1 MKQQVIKT
9 NFNSNETHC
18 RFEPVQTDNA
28 FFWGGGCLALEE
40 NQAATT
46 EERYQE
52 ILQRRKLEDVARAQA
67 EELADLWAEVQRLR
81 IRSFPSLDKLKHT

>member
-28 FFWGGGCLALEE
+28 FFLGGVFSFRGKSGGYNRGAIPGNPPEE
-40 NQAATT
+40 KAGGRCQSAG
-46 EERYQE
+46 
-52 ILQRRKLEDVARAQA
+52 RRAGRPLG
-67 EELADLWAEVQRLR
+67 
-81 IRSFPSLDKLKHT
+81 